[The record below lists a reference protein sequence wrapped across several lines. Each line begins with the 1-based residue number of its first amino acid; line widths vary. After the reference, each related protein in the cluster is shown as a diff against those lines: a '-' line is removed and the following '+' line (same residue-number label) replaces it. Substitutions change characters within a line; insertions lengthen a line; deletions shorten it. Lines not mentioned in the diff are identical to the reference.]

1 MPRQQQ
7 QKSKSPQTFA
17 PPPKIWHATPPVSA
31 STSIFQSMKDGIG
44 LGMGSAIGHR
54 IIGGFFGPSTSSPP
68 STPSTSSNSLPIE
81 KPFYASQ
88 SYTQCVEYNKENPEI
103 CRPFLSKDKS
113 PWTLCM
119 EQNFFKADYCS
130 TETSTSR

>member
-1 MPRQQQ
+1 
-7 QKSKSPQTFA
+7 
-17 PPPKIWHATPPVSA
+17 
-31 STSIFQSMKDGIG
+31 MKDGVG

-54 IIGGFFGPSTSSPP
+54 IIGSFFGPP
-68 STPSTSSNSLPIE
+68 SSNAVPIE
-81 KPFYASQ
+81 KPFYAS
-88 SYTQCVEYNKENPEI
+88 SNYTQCIEYNKENPEI